1 MIGSLFTWFFFA
13 IISSLIFVYW
23 KNEHSSFARTI
34 DLIPGPPKL
43 PLIGSIM
50 EIKNSKKGESLL
62 R

>member
-13 IISSLIFVYW
+13 IISFLIFVYW